1 MYEYI
6 TGKIARLTPTDVV
19 IETGG
24 VGYLLHI
31 SLPTYTLLSSLN
43 EATVY
48 VHQVI
53 REDAQILFGFHT
65 PKERELFRLLITVSG
80 IGAQT
85 ARIMLS
91 AFSVDEMVQIIAT
104 GDVGALKSIKGIGAK
119 TAERTIV
126 DLKNKVLQVAGLP
139 EGETSFATGV
149 FAEVTEHMEEA
160 ISALTILG
168 YTKASCEK
176 IVKSICREDPTLK
189 SEDIIRQAL
198 TRL

>member
-176 IVKSICREDPTLK
+176 IVKSICRENPALK